1 MMIDL
6 TTNEM
11 WKILD
16 AIVAYRNDYAVSG
29 AVEKTILNIEKKI
42 KTTIDHSKEG

>member
-16 AIVAYRNDYAVSG
+16 AIVAYRSNYAVSG
-29 AVEKTILNIEKKI
+29 AVEKTILHVEKKI
-42 KTTIDHSKEG
+42 KDIISQNK

>member
-1 MMIDL
+1 MTVDL
-6 TTNEM
+6 TINEM

-29 AVEKTILNIEKKI
+29 AVEKTIYNIEKKL
-42 KTTIDHSKEG
+42 KDYIDHSK